1 VDVSLSVDVNLFEEP
16 FNIKKINAEIPTL
29 HLFLVRQNNAPEL
42 I

>member
-16 FNIKKINAEIPTL
+16 FNIKKINGEIPTL
-29 HLFLVRQNNAPEL
+29 PLFLVRQNNAPEL